1 MNMILFLLIAIT
13 IKFSLVSEF
22 RCSVSSDD
30 ESDVENFVDLLVAYK
45 HDNRT
50 EIMRAYRSIRN
61 VEILQRKEHQEFS
74 QLTWFSIGYPILS
87 HLSSKNSFPISNVF
101 EITSFGFELGIDVLT
116 NTQKELFIK
125 KIKSKYGIDVTT
137 EQIIELIPSEL
148 KCTTK
153 VICSN
158 GTNLILNGEA
168 NALSSFPLNVEFIE
182 LEKFECFEHHLI
194 EHNWLKVGCVIKKN
208 SKAIKTFSIT
218 WEQMSK
224 SNLLDKLFGDSDE
237 VYVTRQQMTELAS
250 EIHQSMNIYKQY
262 EISKKEFSSHF
273 IDGLIKQ
280 NVVDFKPVPIDTVL
294 KSFSKYST
302 KNLNPNIIKINLSK
316 VLEVKTLGDKK
327 HITANSEYSECAG
340 FSASA
345 SLNYVKEKER
355 SWTNSGKKLDDQLKE
370 LNSYSRDNIE
380 WELEGEKIV
389 PKSLKVSRL
398 VKTSFN
404 EKLNFENIKRIVDVI
419 FDINF
424 SLKYT
429 NGI

>member
-194 EHNWLKVGCVIKKN
+194 EHNRLKVDCVIKKN
-208 SKAIKTFSIT
+208 RKQLNKIH
-218 WEQMSK
+218 
-224 SNLLDKLFGDSDE
+224 
-237 VYVTRQQMTELAS
+237 LA
-250 EIHQSMNIYKQY
+250 
-262 EISKKEFSSHF
+262 
-273 IDGLIKQ
+273 
-280 NVVDFKPVPIDTVL
+280 
-294 KSFSKYST
+294 
-302 KNLNPNIIKINLSK
+302 
-316 VLEVKTLGDKK
+316 
-327 HITANSEYSECAG
+327 
-340 FSASA
+340 
-345 SLNYVKEKER
+345 
-355 SWTNSGKKLDDQLKE
+355 
-370 LNSYSRDNIE
+370 
-380 WELEGEKIV
+380 
-389 PKSLKVSRL
+389 
-398 VKTSFN
+398 
-404 EKLNFENIKRIVDVI
+404 
-419 FDINF
+419 
-424 SLKYT
+424 
-429 NGI
+429 